1 MFGHEDA
8 PADDTA
14 EEIECEI
21 PSTAEHPFDIVAEH
35 PQEDHVA
42 HDVRDIR
49 MKELVGDDGEESRY
63 PSPRAGVADEGC
75 GHETEGIDDAIKR
88 ELARSHLIEQDRE
101 IERDQAPGDHRLHR
115 RGEWIVVGERDDH
128 AKARITHFFLGAT
141 APPAWP
147 WRWRGRPARRGS

>member
-21 PSTAEHPFDIVAEH
+21 PSTDEHPFDIVAEH

-63 PSPRAGVADEGC
+63 PSPRAGVADEGR

-115 RGEWIVVGERDDH
+115 WGGRL
-128 AKARITHFFLGAT
+128 LGGDV
-141 APPAWP
+141 PGPASTS
-147 WRWRGRPARRGS
+147 RS

>member
-1 MFGHEDA
+1 MANKDE

-63 PSPRAGVADEGC
+63 PSPRAGVADEGR

-115 RGEWIVVGERDDH
+115 RGGSILVVEGDH
-128 AKARITHFFLGAT
+128 PARARVADFFLV
-141 APPAWP
+141 
-147 WRWRGRPARRGS
+147 